1 MISYIKGTVE
11 DIGDDYFVLE
21 SHDIGYRIF
30 APGSVLNRLPA
41 KGTEIKVHTYFK
53 VSEDA
58 IQLYGFLD
66 KETKNLFLMLLSVN
80 SVGPKAALSI
90 LSVFSAED
98 VRFAI
103 VSGDSKTISRAP
115 GIGTKTAQRI
125 ILDLK
130 DKLDAAEV
138 VEDKLSGGVSTDI
151 PTGTPS
157 VKTDAIA
164 ALTALGYSQTDA
176 YKAVSKA
183 TITESTTVED
193 LLKEALKELA
203 FI

>member
-66 KETKNLFLMLLSVN
+66 KETKNLFLMLLSV
-80 SVGPKAALSI
+80 
-90 LSVFSAED
+90 FSAED

-115 GIGTKTAQRI
+115 GIGAKTAQRI

-138 VEDKLSGGVSTDI
+138 VEDKFSGGVSTDI